1 MNNAWKIVST
11 TVLVWTHESPTRVFY
26 LATRPQASS
35 CYNVSLVC
43 FIWKVIKFKSHL
55 HYWYKAYDGRWVGKS
70 TIEQVSIEVLNCNKR
85 FESFRVKFE
94 MKKGS
99 ISNQIQSHLPM
110 WSFLVKSPKVKLYLF
125 YFCKPFLQKL
135 FIRKGTWSNF
145 QWFNWIKNGL
155 KCFK

>member
-1 MNNAWKIVST
+1 MNLRQEYSILLLDHKFPRAIMF
-11 TVLVWTHESPTRVFY
+11 H
-26 LATRPQASS
+26 
-35 CYNVSLVC
+35 C
-43 FIWKVIKFKSHL
+43 FCFFKVIKFTSHL
-55 HYWYKAYDGRWVGKS
+55 HFWYKAYDGRWVGNS
-70 TIEQVSIEVLNCNKR
+70 TIEQVSIDDLNCNKR

-135 FIRKGTWSNF
+135 FIKKLFEVIFIDSIESKTVLNVL
-145 QWFNWIKNGL
+145 NN
-155 KCFK
+155 